1 MNLAATDPDTPRL
14 PLGVGRILRETVTI
28 VWTWKGSILALGL
41 PPILALNLARYALVP
56 EEYTGAPTEETMAYY
71 TLATV
76 AFLIIFPVSSI
87 VDGLVTTLAYAA
99 GTKGTVSV
107 GDCIRST
114 VPVLLPL
121 IICDSA
127 VSLGYI
133 VGLIALVVPGLY
145 LLSIWIVLV
154 PCIVLEDAGYRCF
167 ERSARLTKGYRWPC
181 LAVAAVFV
189 SSELLASLLLQ
200 FPLERFTESGIPT
213 DTAIYLASDA
223 VFSLLFLA
231 LFAVASTLTYLRLRD
246 IKEGTVW
253 LADVFD

>member
-1 MNLAATDPDTPRL
+1 MTLDDADQGTPRP
-14 PLGVGRILRETVTI
+14 PLGVGRILGQTVTT

-41 PPILALNLARYALVP
+41 PPILAVNLARYALVP
-56 EEYTGAPTEETMAYY
+56 EEITGAPTEETMAYY
-71 TLATV
+71 TLATL
-76 AFLIIFPVSSI
+76 AFLIVFPVYSI
-87 VDGLVTTLAYAA
+87 VDGLITRLAHAA
-99 GTKGTVSV
+99 GTKGAVSV

-114 VPVLLPL
+114 APVLLPL
-121 IICDSA
+121 MICDSA

-167 ERSARLTKGYRWPC
+167 ERSARLTKGYRWQC
-181 LAVAAVFV
+181 LAVAAVCVCF
-189 SSELLASLLLQ
+189 ELLASFLLQ
-200 FPLERFTESGIPT
+200 SPLERFTESGIPT
-213 DTAIYLASDA
+213 DMAIYLASDA